1 MMKYDEHPFLLQL
14 NYVKLPP
21 IVAFTRVFP
30 LILID
35 IAAYGRTECITQL
48 EPLIL
53 PGAQCVPA
61 RFASVIGYEMRDNE
75 DRPAALR

>member
-1 MMKYDEHPFLLQL
+1 ML
-14 NYVKLPP
+14 NYHLLLRSPG
-21 IVAFTRVFP
+21 FSHVFP

>member
-1 MMKYDEHPFLLQL
+1 MMKYDEHPFVLQL
-14 NYVKLPP
+14 NYHLLLRSPG
-21 IVAFTRVFP
+21 FSHVFP

-35 IAAYGRTECITQL
+35 IAAYSRTECITQL

-61 RFASVIGYEMRDNE
+61 RFASVDMR
-75 DRPAALR
+75 